1 MPPSMIRDEYW
12 CLVVCDAILSG
23 KGVANVSDGPPATST
38 FIVKQGLSNLKVEV
52 ADSSTY

>member
-12 CLVVCDAILSG
+12 CLVGCDAVLSG
-23 KGVANVSDGPPATST
+23 KGVANVSDGPPAST
-38 FIVKQGLSNLKVEV
+38 FILKQGLSNLKVEV